1 MYMEHP
7 MPFPTT
13 IEKPAH
19 DTLVVSLEPV
29 RNAIASMMLVVW
41 EHVNPGTGTWLD
53 RTRKALSP
61 QELAQ
66 HKLVIIGFFHAIL
79 PDKTW
84 TSFPEYL
91 DVLEHSDATEL
102 RDRMLEQYGKVCI
115 ACDDSVRDTKPDWPE
130 ILKSVDSYLG
140 FLTNRFGEDLIEV
153 DLENQAYQ
161 YVIDPPAMKNL
172 IVGHLRWFWEN
183 HLSTEW
189 DRVET
194 LLQGSVRTFQV
205 SRLEEMDRLE
215 AARYITG
222 QDLDGDAWREALE
235 KPEQVI
241 FVPNPHIGPYVTKIH
256 FGTALGVIFGA
267 RQPDNVRD
275 RIPELD
281 RADIAA
287 RMSAISDDTRL
298 RILKMIS
305 EKGEMRSQ
313 DLMAEIE
320 LSQPSI
326 SRYLTQLS
334 ATGYLQERR
343 VNGGKAYALNR
354 DRIEKTL
361 NAVKNFLLGS

>member
-1 MYMEHP
+1 

-13 IEKPAH
+13 IEKPAS
-19 DTLVVSLEPV
+19 DTLVVSIEPV

-41 EHVNPGTGTWLD
+41 EHVDPVAGTWLD
-53 RTRKALSP
+53 RTRAALSP

-79 PDKTW
+79 PDRTW
-84 TSFPEYL
+84 ASFPEYL
-91 DVLEHSDATEL
+91 DALENSDPALL
-102 RDRMLEQYGKVCI
+102 RDRMLEQYGRICI
-115 ACDDSVRDTKPDWPE
+115 ACEESARDINPDWPE
-130 ILKSVDSYLG
+130 ILKSVDAYLD
-140 FLTNRFGEDLIEV
+140 FLTERFGEDLIEKE
-153 DLENQAYQ
+153 LETKAYQ

-172 IVGHLRWFWEN
+172 IVNHLRWFWKT
-183 HLSTEW
+183 HLASEW
-189 DRVET
+189 TRVEA
-194 LLQGSVRTFQV
+194 LVQGSVNAFQ
-205 SRLEEMDRLE
+205 SSALDHMDRLE

-222 QDLDGDAWREALE
+222 QDLDGDTWSPALE
-235 KPEQVI
+235 KAEQVI
-241 FVPNPHIGPYVTKIH
+241 FIPNPHIGPYVTKIL
-256 FGTALGVIFGA
+256 FGTSMGVVFGA
-267 RQPDNVRD
+267 RQPEDVSE

-298 RILKMIS
+298 RILQMIS
-305 EKGEMRSQ
+305 EKGELRSQ
-313 DLMAEIE
+313 DIMAEIE

-343 VNGGKAYALNR
+343 VNGAKAYALNS

-361 NAVKNFLLGS
+361 NAVKKFLLGT